1 MTSVDRLPRFAGRMA
16 VLSVIMSAVCIG
28 GGILCCFLPRLV
40 EWR

>member
-1 MTSVDRLPRFAGRMA
+1 MNAVDRVPRFAGRMA
-16 VLSVIMSAVCIG
+16 VLAAITSAVCIG